1 MRGDKMGYI
10 EIRMALRTYLR
21 KKGIIEGL
29 KDIMGIL
36 HVLFI
41 ELEQEGQEGKKELD
55 KDGTD

>member
-1 MRGDKMGYI
+1 MGYI
-10 EIRMALRTYLR
+10 DIRVALRKYLR
-21 KKGIIEGL
+21 EKGIIEGL

-41 ELEQEGQEGKKELD
+41 ELEQEGKKELD